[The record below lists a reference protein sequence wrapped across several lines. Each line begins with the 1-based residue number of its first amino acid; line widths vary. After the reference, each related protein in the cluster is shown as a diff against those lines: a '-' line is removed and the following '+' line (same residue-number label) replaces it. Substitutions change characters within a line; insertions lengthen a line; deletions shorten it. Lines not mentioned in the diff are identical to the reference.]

1 MVMARADCNG
11 YLLPS
16 HPVVMMEDPL
26 SICEDYSSLQVP
38 MWRLVTTLLS
48 QKHILNPDVLLDVIT
63 TFQHDVTF
71 DFLSAFL
78 KIVDSRDFFERVV
91 PNMVK
96 IALQMPELFPSGE
109 LKILEQGRDGFV
121 SFTRKQI
128 ACLLVHMFL
137 CTLQPQKLN
146 KHWVNFSPWFNSNS
160 PPVIAY
166 MQCLCT
172 YFGQLDKFGCP
183 PAPDECVTFY
193 RRYLSNPPD
202 WKSSDS
208 RFLQI
213 TPSDTLDPDIS
224 AEVVFANKD
233 PGFGISGTQEEVKF
247 AMSPEMCIL
256 MMINPTLLEN
266 ETLVIQ
272 GARKIGKYKGLGRE
286 IEFTGPCIDSS
297 SNWLLRHVIVMDA
310 LELDEKESN
319 TIAELEQ
326 NDLTREL
333 NKAYCGF
340 TAMSS
345 DTFGTIGTGHWG
357 CGAFGGHKYAK
368 ALIQAM
374 AAAQANTKLLF
385 QDIQSEPKDN
395 DFLPKFMGFLS
406 LLMQND
412 ITVGRLFTAM
422 CELSH
427 VKSVNKSNFFSLLEK
442 NLLCTSACSV

>member
-1 MVMARADCNG
+1 MVMARADCNNG

-16 HPVVMMEDPL
+16 HPMVMMEDPL
-26 SICEDYSSLQVP
+26 SICEDYSSLTVP

-48 QKHILNPDVLLDVIT
+48 RKHISSPDVLLDVIT
-63 TFQHDVTF
+63 TFQHDVKF
-71 DFLSAFL
+71 DFLPAFL
-78 KIVDSRDFFERVV
+78 KIINSKDFFERVV

-109 LKILEQGRDGFV
+109 LKALERGRDGFV

-166 MQCLCT
+166 MQCLCS
-172 YFGQLDKFGCP
+172 YFSQLDTSGCP

-193 RRYLSNPPD
+193 RRYLSNPPV
-202 WKSSDS
+202 WKNSDS
-208 RFLQI
+208 KFLQI
-213 TPSDTLDPDIS
+213 IPSGTLDPDIS
-224 AEVVFANKD
+224 VEVVFANKD

-247 AMSPEMCIL
+247 AMSPEMCVL
-256 MMINPTLLEN
+256 MMIVPTLLES

-272 GARKIGKYKGLGRE
+272 GAKKIGVYKGLGRE
-286 IEFTGPCIDSS
+286 IEFIGPCDSS

-310 LELDEKESN
+310 LELDEKESS

-326 NDLTREL
+326 NHLTREL
-333 NKAYCGF
+333 SKAYCGF
-340 TAMSS
+340 TAMSR
-345 DTFGTIGTGHWG
+345 DTFTTIGTGHWG

-374 AAAQANTKLLF
+374 AAAQANTTLLF

-406 LLMQND
+406 LLMENG
-412 ITVGRLFTAM
+412 ITVGKLFSAM
-422 CELSH
+422 CELSR
-427 VKSVNKSNFFSLLEK
+427 VKSVNKSNLFSLLEK
-442 NLLCTSACSV
+442 NLLSESR